1 MAIVGGAAKPRF
13 KLPHCTYFTDT
24 VIPAKYHATRAVIE
38 NQLAAVEH
46 NWLTSEHAD
55 QLIFFLKTA
64 IKLSKA
70 VHALTS
76 PVVCFYARCIT
87 QIYTLYS

>member
-1 MAIVGGAAKPRF
+1 MAIVGVQLSLDSSCHTAHTS
-13 KLPHCTYFTDT
+13 LT
-24 VIPAKYHATRAVIE
+24 VIPAKYRATRAVIE

-76 PVVCFYARCIT
+76 PVVCFYAHCIT
-87 QIYTLYS
+87 KIYTLYS